1 MPQSHLFTIIGAG
14 PVGLCMAML
23 LQKQGFAT
31 RVYEKRKDPRIH
43 EERGRSINLALSD
56 RGFRTLSL
64 LGLEQHI
71 KEHAS
76 IPMKGRMVH
85 PQIGMAQLQLY
96 SQEGKT
102 IFSVS
107 RGILNNL
114 LLDEAEKRGISI
126 LFEHKLDQVDL
137 NSSSMRFANGS
148 LLSLTEGET
157 VIASDGAFSA
167 ARSAMKLLQG
177 FQHKETK
184 LDYAYKEITIPSLNG
199 SFQMEKGAL
208 HIWPRKSFMLIAL
221 PNTDGSFTGTLFL
234 KEKGETAF
242 EQILNTGEARHFFAQ
257 HFPDVLTLMPHFEKD
272 WSEHPLSSLYMET
285 CAPWNFGNQ
294 LLLLGDAAHA
304 IVPFYGQGLN
314 AGLEDC
320 RLLHES
326 IENFSITEGIARFA
340 SERPRDTEAI
350 GQLALQNFIEM
361 RDLVTDPIFLKKGK
375 LESKLKNL
383 YPQKW
388 QTQYEMV
395 TFSHLP
401 YHTAQIKGKENQKK
415 LDIILEN
422 EILTAHLLEDELTE
436 QDQYL
441 LSLLVL

>member
-1 MPQSHLFTIIGAG
+1 MPESHLFTIIGAG

-31 RVYEKRKDPRIH
+31 SVYEKRKDPRRQ

-56 RGFRTLSL
+56 RGFRTLSM

-71 KEHAS
+71 KEHAA
-76 IPMKGRMVH
+76 IPMKGRMIHQVS
-85 PQIGMAQLQLY
+85 GVAQLQPY

-102 IFSVS
+102 IFSVPRS
-107 RGILNNL
+107 LLNNL
-114 LLDEAEKRGISI
+114 LLDEAEKRGISVQ
-126 LFEHKLDQVDL
+126 FEHRLEQVDL
-137 NSSSMRFANGS
+137 NGSFLRFSNETS
-148 LLSLTEGET
+148 LSFKEDET
-157 VIASDGAFSA
+157 VIACDGAFSA
-167 ARSAMKLLQG
+167 ARSAMKSLPG

-184 LDYAYKEITIPSLNG
+184 LDYAYKEITLPNLNG

-234 KEKGETAF
+234 KEKGETSF
-242 EQILNTGEARHFFAQ
+242 EQLENESDAKQFFAQ
-257 HFPDVLTLMPHFEKD
+257 HFPDALALMPHFEED
-272 WSEHPLSSLYMET
+272 WQHHPLSSLYMET
-285 CAPWNFGNQ
+285 CTPWNFGSQ

-320 RLLHES
+320 RLLHEA
-326 IENFSITEGIARFA
+326 IENHSIAEGIARFA
-340 SERPRDTEAI
+340 QERPKDTEAI

-361 RDLVTDPIFLKKGK
+361 RDLVTDPLFLKKGK

-383 YPQKW
+383 YPHKW
-388 QTQYEMV
+388 NTQYELV

-401 YHTAQIKGKENQKK
+401 YHTAQTKGKENQKK

-441 LSLLVL
+441 LSVLVL